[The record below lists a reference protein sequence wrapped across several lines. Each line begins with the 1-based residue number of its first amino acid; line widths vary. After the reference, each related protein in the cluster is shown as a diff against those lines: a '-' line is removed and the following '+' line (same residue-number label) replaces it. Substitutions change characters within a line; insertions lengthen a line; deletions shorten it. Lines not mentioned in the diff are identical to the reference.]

1 MKKRI
6 ASFAGGF
13 IAALALSVCLTT
25 ALAAGNVSYN
35 FANVSLNGE
44 TKITAGADI
53 TAANGQKVP
62 GTILFTDAAGGKTNY
77 LPIRA
82 VSELLGVEIGYDP
95 TTKTVLLGGQPA
107 APASSAS
114 GFTAAEMAGALRGD
128 TALIQSRGGTL
139 LPDDDPNSYT
149 GINEKVYKGFLD
161 RNGQKRVEY
170 FVGNLEADPHIVKYP
185 NLLKDLTQ
193 DGDFPKN
200 SKGESY
206 GSALLADYVGYAPDL
221 QHMAAYPHEGRPE
234 GYIRDSELQKG
245 GEALRGL
252 SREACP
258 HEYSIPLYDREGNVI
273 GEYKGTCQGHLD
285 TTGMTIEEAKAAM
298 ERLYQ
303 Q

>member
-6 ASFAGGF
+6 TSFTAGF
-13 IAALALSVCLTT
+13 AAAVLTLALGAT
-25 ALAAGNVSYN
+25 ALAASGKVSYN
-35 FANVSLNGE
+35 FANVALNGE

-53 TAANGQKVP
+53 AAANGQKVP
-62 GTILFTDAAGGKTNY
+62 GSILFTDAAGGKTNY

-82 VSELLGVEIGYDP
+82 VSELLGVEIGYDSA
-95 TTKTVLLGGQPA
+95 TKTVLLGKQSA
-107 APASSAS
+107 APASSTS
-114 GFTAAEMAGALRGD
+114 GFTAAEMAGALRGN

-139 LPDDDPNSYT
+139 LPDSDPSSYA
-149 GINEKVYKGFLD
+149 GINEKVYKMFLD

-234 GYIRDSELQKG
+234 GYIRETELESVPTLPAHQ
-245 GEALRGL
+245 
-252 SREACP
+252 CP
-258 HEYSIPLYDREGNVI
+258 HSFTIPLYDAEGTVI
-273 GEYKGTCQGHLD
+273 GEYKAACGGHDDLS
-285 TTGMTIEEAKAAM
+285 GMTIEEAKAAL
-298 ERLYQ
+298 EIKRD
-303 Q
+303 

>member
-1 MKKRI
+1 MKNRI
-6 ASFAGGF
+6 VSFLAGAG
-13 IAALALSVCLTT
+13 AALALSACLTT
-25 ALAAGNVSYN
+25 ALAAAGKVSYN
-35 FANVSLNGE
+35 FVNVSMDG
-44 TKITAGADI
+44 TQKITAGQDI

-62 GTILFTDAAGGKTNY
+62 GSILFTDAAGGKTNY
-77 LPIRA
+77 LPIRT
-82 VSELLGVEIGYDP
+82 VSELLGVEIGYDSAAR
-95 TTKTVLLGGQPA
+95 TVLLGKQPA
-107 APASSAS
+107 APASSA
-114 GFTAAEMAGALRGD
+114 FTADEMAGALRGD

-161 RNGQKRVEY
+161 RNGRKRVEY
-170 FVGNLEADPHIVKYP
+170 FVGNLEANPHIVKYP

-200 SKGESY
+200 SRGESY

-273 GEYKGTCQGHLD
+273 GEYKGACQGHLD
-285 TTGMTIEEAKAAM
+285 TTGMTVEEAKAAL
-298 ERLYQ
+298 ELKRN
-303 Q
+303 